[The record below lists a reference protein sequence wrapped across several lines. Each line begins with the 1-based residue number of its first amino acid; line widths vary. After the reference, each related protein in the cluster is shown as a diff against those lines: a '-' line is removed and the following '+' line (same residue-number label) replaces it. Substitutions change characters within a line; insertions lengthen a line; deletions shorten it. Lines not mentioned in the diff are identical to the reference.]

1 MRLNPLKKISAR
13 MFAGAVDERLYENE
27 N

>member
-13 MFAGAVDERLYENE
+13 MFAGAIDERLEE
-27 N
+27 A

>member
-13 MFAGAVDERLYENE
+13 MFAGAVDERLDEN
-27 N
+27 